1 LEAGVIDTNESTPVP
16 SRDECERIDL
26 TRDVDVAYWC
36 RFFDV
41 DHRRLRWAVQQ
52 VGPRAPAVLRYL
64 RDHPP
69 G

>member
-1 LEAGVIDTNESTPVP
+1 MTNTSETPPVP
-16 SRDECERIDL
+16 SRDDCERIDM

-41 DHRRLRWAVQQ
+41 SHHRLRHAVQQ

-64 RDHPP
+64 RDHPEP
-69 G
+69 SR